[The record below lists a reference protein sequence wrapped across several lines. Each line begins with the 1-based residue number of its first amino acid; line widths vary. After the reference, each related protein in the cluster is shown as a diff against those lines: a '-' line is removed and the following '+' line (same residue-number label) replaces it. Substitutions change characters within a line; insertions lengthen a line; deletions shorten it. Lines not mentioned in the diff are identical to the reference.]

1 MMCQLIRPCILLVV
15 WYHSLTMSTSCIL
28 LARLTPFACCFY
40 FSFALDLASPSAT
53 VSALQLA
60 RSCPFILYPLHT
72 SINLLCCSF
81 VHALP
86 PWALADAM
94 MLGDGGNNEGDRK
107 RTEC

>member
-1 MMCQLIRPCILLVV
+1 VSVDSPLHFAGSLVPLPDHEYIL
-15 WYHSLTMSTSCIL
+15 HPACKIDSFS
-28 LARLTPFACCFY
+28 CCFY

-60 RSCPFILYPLHT
+60 RLCPFILYPLHT